1 MMATFEENLKKYAEL
16 IVKIGVNVGDDH
28 TVVLNI
34 SVEQAPLAR
43 LIVKEA
49 YRQGAREV
57 IVRWSDEVVNRERL
71 ISAKNLDEIKE
82 STSKMFDEWIESGAS
97 RISIVSDDPA
107 AYEGVDPERIALAQ
121 ATNGKASRKLGAALQ
136 ANKFSWLVAA
146 AASPAWAHEVF
157 PDLDPEEA
165 TSKLWD
171 EIFKATRTNLEN
183 PVEAWDAH
191 DKLLTS
197 KAKWLNEQKFDKFHY
212 KAPGT
217 DLVVGLPKNYVFE
230 GPSSANSRG
239 EKFIA
244 NMPTEEVFSAPDKRR
259 VDGVVSST
267 RPLSYAGTIIDGI
280 KLTLENGRI
289 TEVYAEK
296 GQEVLEKLVA
306 TDEGSHYFGEIAL
319 VPNSSPISAS
329 GITFFETLF
338 DENASNHIAIGQAY
352 AFSVEGGTEMSQ
364 EELDQAG
371 LNRSDVHVDF
381 MIGSSQMDIDG
392 IKEDGS
398 LVPIFRKGEWA

>member
-16 IVKIGVNVGDDH
+16 IVKIGVNVQNNH

-34 SVEQAPLAR
+34 AVDQAPLAR

-49 YRQGAREV
+49 YKQGARDV
-57 IVRWSDEVVNRERL
+57 IVRWSDEAVNRERL

-82 STSKMFDEWIESGAS
+82 STTKIFDEWIEDGAS
-97 RISIVSDDPA
+97 RISVVSGNPA
-107 AYEGVDPERIALAQ
+107 AYEGVNPERIALAQ
-121 ATNGKASRKLGAALQ
+121 ATNGKASRKLGACLQ
-136 ANKFSWLVAA
+136 ANKFSWLVVA
-146 AASPAWAHEVF
+146 AASPEWAKEVF
-157 PDLDPEEA
+157 PELPEDEA
-165 TSKLWD
+165 TDKLWN

-183 PVEAWDAH
+183 PVEAWNEH

-212 KAPGT
+212 TAPGT

-230 GPSSANSRG
+230 GPSSYNSRN
-239 EKFIA
+239 ERFIA
-244 NMPTEEVFSAPDKRR
+244 NMPTEEVFSAPDKKR

-267 RPLSYAGTIIDGI
+267 KPLSYAGTIIDGI
-280 KLTLENGRI
+280 KLTLEDGRI
-289 TEVYAEK
+289 VDVYADK
-296 GQEVLEKLVA
+296 GQETLEKLVA

-329 GITFFETLF
+329 GIIFFETLF

-364 EELDQAG
+364 EQLDEVG

-381 MIGSSQMDIDG
+381 MIGSDKMDIDG
-392 IKEDGS
+392 VKEDGTI
-398 LVPIFRKGEWA
+398 VPIFRNGEWA

>member
-1 MMATFEENLKKYAEL
+1 MATFEENLKKYAEL
-16 IVKIGVNVGDDH
+16 IVKIGVNVQDNH

-34 SVEQAPLAR
+34 AVDQAPLAR

-49 YRQGAREV
+49 YKQGARDV
-57 IVRWSDEVVNRERL
+57 IVRWSDEAVNRERL

-82 STSKMFDEWIESGAS
+82 STTKIFDEWIEDGAS
-97 RISIVSDDPA
+97 RISVVSDNPA

-121 ATNGKASRKLGAALQ
+121 ATNGKAGRKLGACLQ
-136 ANKFSWLVAA
+136 ANKFSWLVVA
-146 AASPAWAHEVF
+146 AASPEWEKKVF
-157 PDLDPEEA
+157 PELPEEEA
-165 TSKLWD
+165 TNKLWN

-183 PVEAWDAH
+183 PVEAWNEH

-197 KAKWLNEQKFDKFHY
+197 KAKWLNEQKFDRFHY
-212 KAPGT
+212 TAPGT

-230 GPSSANSRG
+230 GPSSYNSRN
-239 EKFIA
+239 ERFIA
-244 NMPTEEVFSAPDKRR
+244 NMPTEEVFSAPDKKR
-259 VDGVVSST
+259 VAGVVSST
-267 RPLSYAGTIIDGI
+267 KPLSYAGTIIDGI
-280 KLTLENGRI
+280 KLTLEEGRI
-289 TEVYAEK
+289 VDVYADK
-296 GQEVLEKLVA
+296 GQETLEKLVA

-329 GITFFETLF
+329 GIIFFETLF

-364 EELDQAG
+364 EQLDEAG

-381 MIGSSQMDIDG
+381 MIGSDKMNIDG
-392 IKEDGS
+392 VKEDGTI
-398 LVPIFRKGEWA
+398 VPIFRNGEWA